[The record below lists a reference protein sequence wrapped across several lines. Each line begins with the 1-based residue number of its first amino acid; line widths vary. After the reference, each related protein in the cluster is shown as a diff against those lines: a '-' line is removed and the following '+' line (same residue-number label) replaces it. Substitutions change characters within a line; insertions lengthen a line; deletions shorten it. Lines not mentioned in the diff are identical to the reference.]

1 MDAYG
6 GETQRKIPLEENVAV
21 LILLS
26 CRHKASASLPLR
38 AIGETPPPF
47 GNGYVL
53 DTSMAMLVMV
63 AYGTKKRLGFEW
75 VLSFHPWLT
84 DGKLFFLC
92 FFMF

>member
-38 AIGETPPPF
+38 AIGETPLPF

-63 AYGTKKRLGFEW
+63 AYGTKKRPGFERVFRVFAW
-75 VLSFHPWLT
+75 VT
-84 DGKLFFLC
+84 DGNLFF
-92 FFMF
+92 